1 MTQLFKLRSST
12 RCAGKP
18 NLSRINAS
26 QATNSK
32 TDVDRKRGQHLLGRV
47 HASNECPFNYANS
60 YCLLDFRLY
69 VISSFFFFNQWHKT
83 QAVFTLYQIAFSFAR
98 KSYLMGLLF
107 THENSDF
114 GAITV
119 TEPSCAAP
127 SQKWSV
133 RYEVDSVN
141 PFVSYLGAV

>member
-1 MTQLFKLRSST
+1 
-12 RCAGKP
+12 
-18 NLSRINAS
+18 
-26 QATNSK
+26 
-32 TDVDRKRGQHLLGRV
+32 
-47 HASNECPFNYANS
+47 
-60 YCLLDFRLY
+60 
-69 VISSFFFFNQWHKT
+69 
-83 QAVFTLYQIAFSFAR
+83 
-98 KSYLMGLLF
+98 MGLLF

-119 TEPSCAAP
+119 TEPSCATP